1 MIEAVEI
8 INGQGHLHSLLEF
21 HPGLN
26 IIKGESHEGKS
37 TIARMMKWALTNRP
51 TDADYLSWLVDPD
64 ESVETAV
71 QFSDDEYIKRTK
83 GKNINQYEV
92 SGYDEPF
99 KALRSDVPDE
109 VSLVTKM
116 DDVNIQSQFD
126 KFFMLN
132 DTPGEVAKKF
142 NKLLDLEI
150 IDTTQGNINSKIR
163 EVETTIKV
171 HKRTLAEL
179 VMEYEGYDFLDKI
192 EGLINEVDTL
202 STNFNEME
210 EEHKG
215 LVHIVI
221 DIDLAREKIKILN
234 RKAKAEKDIKEA
246 LSIVEEYKSISSE
259 IEALI
264 NINEEINQAEYDIEM
279 LGEISI
285 HESEIK
291 ECKKLALEIKEIDFE
306 RVKLIKL
313 CTDIERMEK
322 TRDMASKK
330 AVAMEKERNALLK
343 SQGICPLC
351 GSRL

>member
-1 MIEAVEI
+1 
-8 INGQGHLHSLLEF
+8 
-21 HPGLN
+21 
-26 IIKGESHEGKS
+26 
-37 TIARMMKWALTNRP
+37 
-51 TDADYLSWLVDPD
+51 
-64 ESVETAV
+64 
-71 QFSDDEYIKRTK
+71 
-83 GKNINQYEV
+83 V

-116 DDVNIQSQFD
+116 GDVNIQSQFD

-171 HKRTLAEL
+171 HKRTIAEL
-179 VMEYEGYDFLDKI
+179 EMELEGYDFLDKI
-192 EGLINEVDTL
+192 ESLINEVDTL
-202 STNFNEME
+202 STKLYEIE
-210 EEHKG
+210 KEHKD
-215 LVHIVI
+215 LVHIV
-221 DIDLAREKIKILN
+221 DEIDLAREKINVFKQ
-234 RKAKAEKDIKEA
+234 KAKAEKDIKEA
-246 LSIVEEYKSISSE
+246 LLIVEEYKSISSE

-264 NINEEINQAEYDIEM
+264 TIKRDIEQNEYDIEM
-279 LGEISI
+279 LGGISI

-330 AVAMEKERNALLK
+330 AVSMEKERNALLK

-351 GSRL
+351 GAKL